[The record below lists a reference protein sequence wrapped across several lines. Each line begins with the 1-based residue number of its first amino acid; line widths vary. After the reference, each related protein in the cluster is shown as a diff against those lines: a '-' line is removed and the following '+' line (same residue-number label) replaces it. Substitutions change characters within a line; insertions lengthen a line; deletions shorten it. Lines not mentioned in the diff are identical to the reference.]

1 MNWLVEAFREDDE
14 TLEWEVELRPV
25 AREDLERAL
34 SLPNLSVPASYPLS
48 VGQVVVALGFA
59 DTPIDPKPD
68 LDPRR
73 LAFYLSEVAD
83 EGPAA

>member
-1 MNWLVEAFREDDE
+1 MSWLVEAFRDDDE

-34 SLPNLSVPASYPLS
+34 NLPDLSVPASYPLS
-48 VGQVVVALGFA
+48 AEQVVVALGFA
-59 DTPIDPKPD
+59 VTPIDPEPD

-73 LAFYLSEVAD
+73 LAFYVSEVAD